1 MTAYEKRYLMEAKID
16 IADYIERRIKD
27 LKEWRENY
35 IADPETMGEYEK
47 EQVRRNDALIKG
59 LETAME
65 EMLK

>member
-27 LKEWRENY
+27 LKECRENY
-35 IADPETMGEYEK
+35 MADPETIDEYEK

-59 LETAME
+59 LETALE

>member
-1 MTAYEKRYLMEAKID
+1 MTTYEKRYLMEAKID
-16 IADYIERRIKD
+16 ITDYIERRIKD

-35 IADPETMGEYEK
+35 ITDPETMGEYEK